1 MNGRLEARQPTFV
14 LAGRNWLRSWH
25 LVLPLIFFAIMFLYY
40 PFRETFEFNYDEGG
54 NVMKAL
60 LVARGY
66 PLYSQVWS
74 DQPPLLTYL
83 LAVCIR
89 LFGTDVNAAR
99 VVMLLFSTLLMAAAT
114 HFLHLEWGDW
124 HALAGFLLIF
134 LLPFYNLL
142 SVSIMIGLPA
152 IALALL
158 SLLALYYWHMHR
170 GVVWLWL
177 SALALCLS
185 VSIKLFTGFL
195 APIFAL
201 GILLDEMLNERSRL
215 GGSASRGAWLRPAL
229 LWSLIFAALILA
241 AAVFF
246 VGPANLPQLIT
257 SHLEARQVQDFIAV
271 NESEP
276 LSLHLRDARLILL
289 LAGIGC
295 LFVLVERHWLS
306 LYLIAWVAVGYLLL
320 AVQIPVFFHHTLL
333 ITVPAAMLA
342 GIAVGEAILWIARVP
357 QLLRSHGLLSW
368 RTLLS
373 VLALIIF
380 AASVIERAPET
391 FLSFPR
397 RSALMTQAAL
407 TAWPQQ
413 EQMFLTKMANHMAET
428 HWVVTDL
435 PMYAFRVGLVT
446 PPYLSFVTA
455 KRLSTG
461 ELTEEKIIAV
471 IQEYQ
476 PEQVLIGRREF
487 PMVKQFLQE
496 DYRLIYERG
505 KRFLY
510 FRKDLKGQ

>member
-1 MNGRLEARQPTFV
+1 MGHSPSQTNGFAGVKGASWWRNAH
-14 LAGRNWLRSWH
+14 LA
-25 LVLPLIFFAIMFLYY
+25 LPLLFILFMFLYY

-99 VVMLLFSTLLMAAAT
+99 VVMLLFSTVLMAAAAD
-114 HFLHLEWGDW
+114 FLRTGWGGW

-134 LLPFYNLL
+134 LLPFYNRL

-152 IALALL
+152 IAFALL
-158 SLLALYYWHMHR
+158 SLLALSYWHLR
-170 GVVWLWL
+170 RDSIWLWL
-177 SALALCLS
+177 SALALSLS
-185 VSIKLFTGFL
+185 VSTKLFTGFL

-201 GILLDEMLNERSRL
+201 GILLDERSRL
-215 GGSASRGAWLRPAL
+215 GGSASWRAWLRPAL
-229 LWSLIFAALILA
+229 LWSMIFATLVFA
-241 AAVFF
+241 AAMLF
-246 VGPANLPQLIT
+246 VGPANLSQLFT
-257 SHLEARQVQDFIAV
+257 SHLEARQAQDFISL

-276 LSLHLRDARLILL
+276 LSLHMRDARLILL

-295 LFVLVERHWLS
+295 LFVLLERRWLS
-306 LYLIAWVAVGYLLL
+306 LYLIAWFLTGYFLLM
-320 AVQIPVFFHHTLL
+320 VQIPVFFHHTLL
-333 ITVPAAMLA
+333 VTVPAAILA
-342 GIAVGEAILWIARVP
+342 GIAVGEAILWVHLVP
-357 QLLRSHGLLSW
+357 RLFRLRGLLSW

-380 AASVIERAPET
+380 IANVIERAPET
-391 FLSFPR
+391 LLSFNR
-397 RSALMTQAAL
+397 RPAWMTQAE
-407 TAWPQQ
+407 TKVWSQQ
-413 EQMFLTKMANHMAET
+413 EQLFLTKMANHAAET
-428 HWVVTDL
+428 HWVVTNL
-435 PMYAFRVGLVT
+435 PMYAFRVNLIA

-461 ELTEEKIIAV
+461 ELTEENIIAV
-471 IQEYQ
+471 IQKYR
-476 PEQVLIGRREF
+476 PEQVLIGRHEF
-487 PMVKQFLQE
+487 SKVKEYLQE
-496 DYRLIYERG
+496 DYRLIYERS

-510 FRKDLKGQ
+510 FRKDLKDQ